1 MVFSCIWFWVLLK
14 DRCCFSNN
22 SDGMKLLA
30 TNIEWPGGASAA
42 PTGQPHCGWDNEFCA
57 SAGSSS
63 VNLSLLRVCL
73 SVSDTLTFLLH
84 CGFSY
89 SPLLCLIVSLLL
101 SHISFL
107 ILPITYYV
115 SLFLSKCFFYNL
127 SQLSRWFAVDCFFAC
142 LLYVSLIIHDHSLE
156 FVVGLCAC
164 SGWVIFLNDL

>member
-1 MVFSCIWFWVLLK
+1 MVWNCLRQTSNGQVELARPLLVNHTAVGIM
-14 DRCCFSNN
+14 S
-22 SDGMKLLA
+22 SAPLLV
-30 TNIEWPGGASAA
+30 G
-42 PTGQPHCGWDNEFCA
+42 
-57 SAGSSS
+57 SS

-115 SLFLSKCFFYNL
+115 SLFLSKCFSNNL

>member
-1 MVFSCIWFWVLLK
+1 MVWNCLRQTLNGQVELARPLLVNHTAVGIM
-14 DRCCFSNN
+14 S
-22 SDGMKLLA
+22 SAPLLV
-30 TNIEWPGGASAA
+30 G
-42 PTGQPHCGWDNEFCA
+42 
-57 SAGSSS
+57 SS
-63 VNLSLLRVCL
+63 VNLSL
-73 SVSDTLTFLLH
+73 LLH

-115 SLFLSKCFFYNL
+115 SLFLSKCFSNNL